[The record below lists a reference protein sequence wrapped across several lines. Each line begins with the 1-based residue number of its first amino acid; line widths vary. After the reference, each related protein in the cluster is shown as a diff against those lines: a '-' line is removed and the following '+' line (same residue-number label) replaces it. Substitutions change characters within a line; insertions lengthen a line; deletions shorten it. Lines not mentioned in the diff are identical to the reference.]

1 MGCVSSAT
9 SDKYEA
15 PKGSPSPASA
25 SRSATSASPKASPKA
40 QSGGG
45 NRVLEE
51 NDVAT
56 VNFPSGVARVIP
68 MEGLLKDSDGD
79 EAHEFF
85 VEDPKTGE
93 MRRVV
98 SKELKKVP

>member
-1 MGCVSSAT
+1 MGCVSSAAP
-9 SDKYEA
+9 DKYEA
-15 PKGSPSPASA
+15 PKGGPSPASA
-25 SRSATSASPKASPKA
+25 SRSATGSASPKASPKG
-40 QSGGG
+40 QGGG

-56 VNFPSGVARVIP
+56 VNTSGVARVIP

>member
-9 SDKYEA
+9 PEKYEA

-25 SRSATSASPKASPKA
+25 SRSATSASPKTSPKA
-40 QSGGG
+40 QSAG

-56 VNFPSGVARVIP
+56 VNTSGVARVIP

-98 SKELKKVP
+98 SKELKKAP